1 MLSMGNKY
9 RQPPSDLI
17 RKTLEI
23 QNRLGVLESTPR
35 AANTSVDTGHWRFKA
50 SNGVVMLDL
59 GDLGPNLGRGWIFQ
73 RGDNGVAAFALGVNV
88 SSGRQFWRLVDNN
101 LNDVITDDA
110 QTGQGLARPYI
121 PYLPVRGVDTVSSSL
136 AMTTTSTSFVTAYE
150 IHGVK
155 QHPRINVLY
164 LCNVPAGLTAE
175 IQLVD
180 TTSGTVLIAGPN
192 TASTG
197 FGLNNLIGNAVGQHL
212 DNLNVTLQFRV
223 ASGAGTIGLTV
234 LYALG
239 VQS

>member
-1 MLSMGNKY
+1 MGNKY
-9 RQPPSDLI
+9 RQPPSDLVRQTLQI
-17 RKTLEI
+17 QDRLGTLE
-23 QNRLGVLESTPR
+23 NTPR
-35 AANTSVDTGHWRFKA
+35 AANTSVDTGHWQFKA

-59 GDLGPNLGRGWIFQ
+59 GDQGPSFGRGWVFQ
-73 RGDNGVAAFALGVNV
+73 RGDSGIPAFALGGNQA
-88 SSGRQFWRLVDNN
+88 SGRQFWRMIDNS
-101 LNDVITDDA
+101 LNDIVTDDA
-110 QTGQGLARPYI
+110 FSGVGLARPYI

-155 QHPRINVLY
+155 QHPRVNVMY

-197 FGLNNLIGNAVGQHL
+197 FGINNLVGNAIGQHL